1 MILYTNDFI
10 NYFFNKY
17 AQDVR
22 KYVKFEDGYPNW
34 IQDPNSL
41 SGDEKNKLFWMTE
54 NKDDAGH
61 ALFFSGTLLYQL
73 FVGTFLWEHEY
84 KDPSLWIHELKPLFY
99 KDNNDWFEVGG
110 TLYKHL
116 CNVRSQ
122 GQLVDVL
129 KWFGLMPLDD
139 EKELF
144 VSALRFVFNQMDEY
158 LQQRLDDT
166 FVLGMKQNENVNVV
180 IERHADPRYMDG
192 AYAPEMND
200 VYIEQVDMWYNPL
213 REFVYK
219 MLNQLIA
226 ELTKVVARDKEHLK
240 ELIKEAIEEKGPNC
254 DLNFIDVSHVTDMSQ
269 LFHDTVFNGDISKW
283 DVSNVTKMN
292 GMFFKAWKFDGDIS
306 HWNVSKVT
314 DMTSMFSCGSAFN
327 GDISRWDVSN
337 VKEIRSMFC
346 QSAFAGD
353 ISRWEVADNLDMTH
367 MFEECPLKIENR
379 LPPWYKETK
388 EDNED

>member
-10 NYFFNKY
+10 NYFCNKF

-22 KYVKFEDGYPNW
+22 KYVEFEVNSNW
-34 IQDPNSL
+34 INDPNSL
-41 SGDEKNKLFWMTE
+41 PDDKKNKVLRMTE
-54 NKDDAGH
+54 NEDDAGH
-61 ALFFSGTLLYQL
+61 ALFFSGALLYQL

-84 KDPSLWIHELKPLFY
+84 KDSSLWIHELKPLFY
-99 KDNNDWFEVGG
+99 KNSNEWFEVGG
-110 TLYKHL
+110 TLYKHI
-116 CNVRSQ
+116 CYVQSD

-144 VSALRFVFNQMDEY
+144 VSALKFVFSQMDECL
-158 LQQRLDDT
+158 LQQLDDT
-166 FVLGMKQNENVNVV
+166 FVLGMKQKENVDVV
-180 IERHADPRYMDG
+180 IERYADPHYMYG

-200 VYIEQVDMWYNPL
+200 VYIEQVDMWYAPL
-213 REFVYK
+213 KKYVDK
-219 MLNQLIA
+219 MLNQLVA

-240 ELIKEAIEEKGPNC
+240 ELIKKAIEEKGPNC
-254 DLNFIDVSHVTDMSQ
+254 DLNFIDVSHVTDMGH

-283 DVSNVTKMN
+283 DVSNVTNMD

-306 HWNVSKVT
+306 RWNVSKVT

-337 VKEIRSMFC
+337 VKKIRAMFC

-353 ISRWEVADNLDMTH
+353 ISRWKVADNLDMTH
-367 MFEECPLKIENR
+367 MFEKCPLKTENR

-388 EDNED
+388 EDKED